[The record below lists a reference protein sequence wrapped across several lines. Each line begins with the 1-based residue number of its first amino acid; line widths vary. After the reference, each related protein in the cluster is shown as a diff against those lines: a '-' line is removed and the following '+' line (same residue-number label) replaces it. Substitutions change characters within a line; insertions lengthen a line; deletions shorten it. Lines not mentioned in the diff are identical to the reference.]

1 MQSARPDQR
10 REVGLRTRARLMDA
24 ALDLLAV
31 RGEDG
36 VTLRELTD
44 AADANV
50 AAVSYHFGSL
60 KSLCDGAI
68 EHALEC
74 YLDAQ
79 EGAVSALD
87 PDATVEALAAAFARP
102 LISSLV
108 AGGRDLA
115 VMRIVA
121 RAGID
126 PPEGWGR
133 LDSRFERI
141 RADVLR
147 VLKANLHGAT
157 DQELIFRTRC
167 VAGLINWLVLAP
179 VGAELRNKSQKQ
191 IERLLLPILAGA
203 FRAAG
208 SGGAA
213 AAALHASTEKISE
226 QGQEAVQ
233 L

>member
-24 ALDLLAV
+24 ALDLLSE

-60 KSLCDGAI
+60 KSLCDAAI
-68 EHALEC
+68 EHALGR

-79 EGAVSALD
+79 EDAVSALD
-87 PDATVEALAAAFARP
+87 PDSTLEALAAAFARP

-108 AGGRDLA
+108 AGGRDLT

-141 RADVLR
+141 RAEVLR
-147 VLKANLHGAT
+147 VLKANLHDAN

-191 IERLLLPILAGA
+191 IERLLVPILAGA

-208 SGGAA
+208 SG
-213 AAALHASTEKISE
+213 
-226 QGQEAVQ
+226 
-233 L
+233 

>member
-24 ALDLLAV
+24 ALDLLAE

-60 KSLCDGAI
+60 KALCDAAI
-68 EHALEC
+68 EHALRR

-79 EGAVSALD
+79 EEAVSALA
-87 PDATVEALAAAFARP
+87 PDSTLEALAVAFARP
-102 LISSLV
+102 LISSLA

-126 PPEGWGR
+126 PPEGSAR
-133 LDSRFERI
+133 LDVRFEQI
-141 RADVLR
+141 RGAVLQ
-147 VLKANLHGAT
+147 VLKANLHGAK

-179 VGAELRNKSQKQ
+179 VGDELSNKSQKQ
-191 IERLLLPILAGA
+191 IERLLVPIVAGA

-208 SGGAA
+208 S
-213 AAALHASTEKISE
+213 S
-226 QGQEAVQ
+226 
-233 L
+233 

>member
-1 MQSARPDQR
+1 
-10 REVGLRTRARLMDA
+10 MDA
-24 ALDLLAV
+24 ALDLLSE

-60 KSLCDGAI
+60 KSLCDAAI
-68 EHALEC
+68 EDALGR

-79 EGAVSALD
+79 QEAVSELD
-87 PDATVEALAAAFARP
+87 RDSTLEALAAAFARP
-102 LISSLV
+102 LIGSLV

-126 PPEGWGR
+126 PPEGSSR
-133 LDSRFERI
+133 LDVRFEQI

-147 VLKANLHGAT
+147 VLEVNLRGVK
-157 DQELIFRTRC
+157 DQELIFRIRC
-167 VAGLINWLVLAP
+167 VAGMINWLVLAP
-179 VGAELRNKSQKQ
+179 VGSELSTKSRKQ
-191 IERLLLPILAGA
+191 IERLLTPVLAGA

-208 SGGAA
+208 SDFAGR
-213 AAALHASTEKISE
+213 SSPRTDREISD
-226 QGQEAVQ
+226 QELEAIQ

>member
-1 MQSARPDQR
+1 
-10 REVGLRTRARLMDA
+10 MDA
-24 ALDLLAV
+24 ALDLLAE

-60 KSLCDGAI
+60 KALCDAAI
-68 EHALEC
+68 EHALER

-79 EGAVSALD
+79 EEAVSALD
-87 PDATVEALAAAFARP
+87 LDSTLEALAAAFARP

-126 PPEGWGR
+126 PPEGSSR
-133 LDSRFERI
+133 LDVRFEQI
-141 RADVLR
+141 RAAVLR
-147 VLKANLHGAT
+147 VLKVNLHGAK

-179 VGAELRNKSQKQ
+179 VGGDLANKSQTQ
-191 IERLLLPILAGA
+191 IERLLIPIVAGA
-203 FRAAG
+203 FRAADAG
-208 SGGAA
+208 
-213 AAALHASTEKISE
+213 
-226 QGQEAVQ
+226 
-233 L
+233 

>member
-1 MQSARPDQR
+1 MASARPDQR

-24 ALDLLAV
+24 ALDLLSQ

-44 AADANV
+44 AAGANV

-60 KSLCDGAI
+60 KSLCDAAI
-68 EHALEC
+68 EDALER

-79 EGAVSALD
+79 EEAVSALD
-87 PDATVEALAAAFARP
+87 PDSTLEQLAGAFARP
-102 LISSLV
+102 LIGSLV

-115 VMRIVA
+115 VMRLVA

-126 PPEGWGR
+126 PPAGSGR
-133 LDSRFERI
+133 LDLRFERI
-141 RADVLR
+141 RGDVLR
-147 VLKANLHGAT
+147 VLKSNLRGVK

-179 VGAELRNKSQKQ
+179 VGDELRNKPRQQ
-191 IERLLLPILAGA
+191 IERLLVPILAGA

-208 SGGAA
+208 SG
-213 AAALHASTEKISE
+213 
-226 QGQEAVQ
+226 
-233 L
+233 